1 MFGQVVIG
9 PPGSG
14 KTTYCH
20 GMSEFLSA
28 FGREVAV
35 VNLDPANDHLPYKCD
50 VDISTLITLSDV
62 MDATKLGPNG
72 GLIYCMEYLEKNID
86 WLQSEL
92 TKQKGKYLLFDFPG
106 QLELP
111 HVNVLSKCDLIEKFG
126 KLSFNLDFYT
136 DVLDLGYLLDELE
149 GDKSLQRYKKL
160 NSALVELVQDY
171 SLVSFVPLNVEDKE
185 SMLRVMRQVD
195 KANGYVF
202 GDLEE
207 RDIQSM
213 MSCAVQAEFEYEKI
227 KDVREKYMD
236 TETGDIDMDN

>member
-1 MFGQVVIG
+1 MLWSKMLQQWSFGFHKMFGQVVIG

-35 VNLDPANDHLPYKCD
+35 VNLDPANDHLPYKYD

-92 TKQKGKYLLFDFPG
+92 AKQKGKYLLFDFPG
-106 QLELP
+106 QVELYTHYKCVRNILAQLQKWDYRLVSVHLVDSHYCSDASKFISVLLTSLSTMLQLELP

-149 GDKSLQRYKKL
+149 VRCTITSIC
-160 NSALVELVQDY
+160 
-171 SLVSFVPLNVEDKE
+171 FLNVMITNNFMAG
-185 SMLRVMRQVD
+185 S
-195 KANGYVF
+195 
-202 GDLEE
+202 
-207 RDIQSM
+207 
-213 MSCAVQAEFEYEKI
+213 
-227 KDVREKYMD
+227 
-236 TETGDIDMDN
+236 